1 MTDFSAIYPLHY
13 LTWNNQ
19 YELISEYLADLKSQ
33 STDNETYLNHLEKR
47 DNKGRSP
54 LHLAI
59 TLGHLES
66 MQALLSAGADINIEN
81 AQKWSALQEAISTG
95 DPEIV
100 GKALQYRLYQR
111 TVGELSQHSKA
122 YTEFVKS
129 ADFYVEIKWEV
140 TSWIPLV
147 SSLFAPNDILK
158 VWKIGDQLRLDN
170 SLVGFESLRWVKGH
184 RSTLIKFVN
193 ESSMKVTIID
203 HDKSEA
209 TITHTESVVDNPSRL
224 GVNSRLFKFS
234 DDQVAKRL
242 TEPTCDSLMDFD
254 GCSVVKKT
262 IKPGFIFNR
271 NISEQAKIDDICGY
285 NATHYHVDGVKVV
298 TRKRTEHLE
307 NGDQNNAKESIIEG
321 LISKIK
327 SGNSTG
333 SIVTNSDSCHNNSNF
348 NSENNPENLSAE
360 DYFSLEKESS
370 KDVGRPLKMNSKSH
384 NVQLNMWIVEQN
396 EYPLDLKSQIRP
408 LIEIAAIS
416 NPHFSRL
423 KLFFDDLLP
432 PGVPIKTEIPLFN
445 LITARCTVEKALKLR
460 DADMQNLSLVPEN
473 CFEIPDGFEVIEHG
487 QPSSRNRSRNSR
499 SNRNRARNHDHTE
512 NLDLEM
518 QYQSQLQQAI
528 QQSLNGNNSG
538 NTVSTGESHQNQ
550 DVELERILRQ
560 SVFEQ

>member
-1 MTDFSAIYPLHY
+1 MTDLSAIYPLHY

-19 YELISEYLADLKSQ
+19 YDLISEYLADLKTQ

-59 TLGHLES
+59 ALGHLES

-122 YTEFVKS
+122 YTDFVES

-147 SSLFAPNDILK
+147 SSLFAPNDVLK
-158 VWKIGDQLRLDN
+158 VWKIGDELRLDN

-184 RSTLIKFVN
+184 RSTLIKFVD

-209 TITHTESVVDNPSRL
+209 TITHTESVVSDPRRL

-234 DDQVAKRL
+234 DNHVAKRL

-254 GCSVVKKT
+254 GCSIVQKT
-262 IKPGFIFNR
+262 VKPGLIFNR
-271 NISEQAKIDDICGY
+271 NISEGAKIDDICGY

-307 NGDQNNAKESIIEG
+307 NGDENNTKESIIESF
-321 LISKIK
+321 ISKIK
-327 SGNSTG
+327 SGNTDNPTTS
-333 SIVTNSDSCHNNSNF
+333 NSSQNF

-360 DYFSLEKESS
+360 EYFSLDKSS
-370 KDVGRPLKMNSKSH
+370 IKDIGRPVKMSSKSH
-384 NVQLNMWIVEQN
+384 NVQLNMWIVDQD

-445 LITARCTVEKALKLR
+445 LITARCTVEKALKLT
-460 DADMQNLSLVPEN
+460 DADKHNSDLVPEN
-473 CFEIPDGFEVIEHG
+473 CFEIPDGFETIEHG

-499 SNRNRARNHDHTE
+499 PNRNRARNHDDG

-528 QQSLNGNNSG
+528 QQSLNVDNRDDNAVPTS
-538 NTVSTGESHQNQ
+538 ESNENQ
-550 DVELERILRQ
+550 DDELARILRQ

>member
-170 SLVGFESLRWVKGH
+170 SLVGFESLRWVKKCQFTH
-184 RSTLIKFVN
+184 
-193 ESSMKVTIID
+193 II
-203 HDKSEA
+203 
-209 TITHTESVVDNPSRL
+209 
-224 GVNSRLFKFS
+224 
-234 DDQVAKRL
+234 
-242 TEPTCDSLMDFD
+242 
-254 GCSVVKKT
+254 
-262 IKPGFIFNR
+262 
-271 NISEQAKIDDICGY
+271 
-285 NATHYHVDGVKVV
+285 
-298 TRKRTEHLE
+298 
-307 NGDQNNAKESIIEG
+307 
-321 LISKIK
+321 
-327 SGNSTG
+327 
-333 SIVTNSDSCHNNSNF
+333 
-348 NSENNPENLSAE
+348 
-360 DYFSLEKESS
+360 
-370 KDVGRPLKMNSKSH
+370 LKMK
-384 NVQLNMWIVEQN
+384 
-396 EYPLDLKSQIRP
+396 
-408 LIEIAAIS
+408 
-416 NPHFSRL
+416 
-423 KLFFDDLLP
+423 
-432 PGVPIKTEIPLFN
+432 
-445 LITARCTVEKALKLR
+445 
-460 DADMQNLSLVPEN
+460 
-473 CFEIPDGFEVIEHG
+473 
-487 QPSSRNRSRNSR
+487 
-499 SNRNRARNHDHTE
+499 
-512 NLDLEM
+512 
-518 QYQSQLQQAI
+518 
-528 QQSLNGNNSG
+528 
-538 NTVSTGESHQNQ
+538 
-550 DVELERILRQ
+550 
-560 SVFEQ
+560 